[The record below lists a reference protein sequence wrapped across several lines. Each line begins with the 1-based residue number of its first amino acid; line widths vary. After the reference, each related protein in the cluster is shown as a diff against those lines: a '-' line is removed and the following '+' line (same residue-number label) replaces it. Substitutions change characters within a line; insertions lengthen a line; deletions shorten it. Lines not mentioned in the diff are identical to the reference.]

1 MRNSNL
7 DASHLFASTPPRAP
21 PRAWPVTPSAMG
33 KRSHRG
39 KKDKDGLVVTTKQPV
54 KPQSVH
60 DISELFVNGGDLKS
74 LGRAS
79 TGPFTA
85 DALQAR
91 YKHVGKT
98 VDVDK
103 NFDFKTLVTQHGGG
117 GSFSLFGGTGG
128 GDGGDAT
135 SGQKV
140 PAAESRGGDRR
151 DDKSTDT
158 RPSTSNSDEGVA
170 VGGNTCTGATETTTT
185 TRETLKHASLA
196 RRAAAVEAAGRARR
210 VRLACLRDFFC
221 EKEKSSIDAN
231 AAAAKQFAM
240 TQTHARVF
248 GIQKPDILAAAKQF
262 RRQFATEQEMVE
274 AWHAKKETQRESY
287 KKKRRQALRRNKS
300 GAAPGVRTGA

>member
-21 PRAWPVTPSAMG
+21 PRAWPFTPSAMG

-117 GSFSLFGGTGG
+117 GRSACSGGREVGMVVMRHPGKKYPPPSHAAAIGGTTNPRTRVRPLRT
-128 GDGGDAT
+128 AT
-135 SGQKV
+135 KALPLV
-140 PAAESRGGDRR
+140 ATHALV
-151 DDKSTDT
+151 
-158 RPSTSNSDEGVA
+158 RPK
-170 VGGNTCTGATETTTT
+170 
-185 TRETLKHASLA
+185 RQ
-196 RRAAAVEAAGRARR
+196 RRR
-210 VRLACLRDFFC
+210 VKL
-221 EKEKSSIDAN
+221 
-231 AAAAKQFAM
+231 
-240 TQTHARVF
+240 
-248 GIQKPDILAAAKQF
+248 
-262 RRQFATEQEMVE
+262 
-274 AWHAKKETQRESY
+274 
-287 KKKRRQALRRNKS
+287 
-300 GAAPGVRTGA
+300 